1 MMDHTLEE
9 DYHDFLEIQG
19 LKGSIDIPKVAAEL
33 GMDEEE
39 LFEFVN
45 QHVARLLETGLE
57 SQNVGESLGTLF
69 LFGFWLRGVRG
80 DNP

>member
-19 LKGSIDIPKVAAEL
+19 LKGSIDIPKVAVEL
-33 GMDEEE
+33 GIDEAE

-45 QHVARLLETGLE
+45 QHVARMMEAGLE

-69 LFGFWLRGVRG
+69 LFGLWLRGVRG